1 MFEML
6 SDFSNLSSSEIANII
21 GGNGNKLAVNIK
33 MLRIHKGMTQEEL
46 ADELHISRVSVT
58 LYEEGKRIPS
68 LDIIMALSIFFDRTI
83 DDIVK
88 IECYSW

>member
-1 MFEML
+1 MFNML
-6 SDFSNLSSSEIANII
+6 SDFSRLSSEEIASIV

-33 MLRIHKGMTQEEL
+33 KLRTLKGMTQEEL
-46 ADELHISRVSVT
+46 ADELHVSRASVT

-68 LDIIMALSIFFDRTI
+68 LDIIMSLSNFFDRTI

-88 IECYSW
+88 IECYS